1 MGGVEDMGRSVFDT
15 VGGVVQTLSSVSVM
29 LQSTLFALQ
38 NSVQAVLSVANQFGH
53 LRTNIIQMCITTIRI
68 VKKYYRKLLYL
79 FRLKNGA
86 NGADAL
92 WSEAAAQ
99 HADSQN
105 GGGGG
110 NIVLWLAIV
119 VGTPYVMWSLIKGI
133 LAADTKGKL
142 AADTHTGGAEWE
154 QGCGEHY
161 MGEAL
166 YDYKATK
173 NDELTLKCGDRMYIA
188 PKHKQPSVKGW
199 LLAAC
204 GGKKGMVPANYVK
217 VTGKGGMD
225 NDDSGGSDSSTAAS
239 EEGKDEGD
247 NKSSAG
253 SCCKAK

>member
-53 LRTNIIQMCITTIRI
+53 LRTNIIQMCIATIRI

-79 FRLKNGA
+79 FRLKQGA
-86 NGADAL
+86 SGADAL
-92 WSEAAAQ
+92 WSEVAAQ
-99 HADSQN
+99 HADSQS

-119 VGTPYVMWSLIKGI
+119 VCTPYVMWSLIKGI

-142 AADTHTGGAEWE
+142 ATDTGASGWE
-154 QGCGEHY
+154 KGSGEHY

-173 NDELTLKCGDRMYIA
+173 NDELTLTCGDLIYIA
-188 PKHKQPSVKGW
+188 PKHIQPSVKGW

-217 VTGKGGMD
+217 VTGKGRLENVDAGSD
-225 NDDSGGSDSSTAAS
+225 GGSVAAS
-239 EEGKDEGD
+239 EGGKDEGD